1 MATFIHIIIFRASG
15 ETLNSNSFPEDF
27 LFGVATAAYQIEGA
41 WNEDGKGENIWD
53 TLTHDHPEYIQD
65 NSTGDI
71 ACDSYH
77 KVEEDI
83 ALIKNLGVDF
93 YRFSLSWSRILPK
106 GYSYKV
112 NKAGIAY
119 YNKLIDGLIENGI
132 EPMVTLYHWDLPKDF
147 QDLGGWPNELIA
159 DYFEDYAK
167 VAFDYFGDR
176 VKYWITF
183 NEPYNV
189 CYQGYGDTKKAPALN
204 MTGFADYLCTHTVLK
219 AHARVYHLYNDTYK
233 PTQKGSRNKLM
244 RIIIVLIGN
253 WY

>member
-1 MATFIHIIIFRASG
+1 MAFSTRG

-41 WNEDGKGENIWD
+41 WDEDGKGENIWD
-53 TLTHDHPEYIQD
+53 SFTHEHSEDIEDHS
-65 NSTGDI
+65 NGDI

-83 ALIKNLGVDF
+83 ALIKNLGVDY

-106 GYSYKV
+106 GYSYSV
-112 NKAGIAY
+112 NEAGVAY
-119 YNKLIDGLIENGI
+119 YNKLIDGLIEAGI
-132 EPMVTLYHWDLPKDF
+132 KPMVTLYHWDLPEVF

-167 VAFDYFGDR
+167 VAFERFADR
-176 VKYWITF
+176 VDHWITF

-189 CYQGYGDTKKAPALN
+189 CYQGYGSVQKAPALN
-204 MTGFADYLCTHTVLK
+204 MTGFADYLCTHTILK
-219 AHARVYHLYNDTYK
+219 AHARVYHLYNNTYK
-233 PTQKGSRNKLM
+233 PLYNGEYE
-244 RIIIVLIGN
+244 II
-253 WY
+253 

>member
-1 MATFIHIIIFRASG
+1 MITFPNTATFSTSG
-15 ETLNSNSFPEDF
+15 ETLNSNNFPEDF

-53 TLTHDHPEYIQD
+53 NFTHGHPEYIED
-65 NSTGDI
+65 NSSGDI

-77 KVEEDI
+77 KVDEDI
-83 ALIKNLGVDF
+83 ALIKSLGVDF

-106 GYSYKV
+106 GYSYNV
-112 NKAGIAY
+112 NEDGIAY
-119 YNKLIDGLIENGI
+119 YNKLINGLVAEGI
-132 EPMVTLYHWDLPKDF
+132 EPMVTLYHWDLPEVF

-167 VAFDYFGDR
+167 VAFDRFADR

-189 CYQGYGDTKKAPALN
+189 CYQGYGNVKKAPALN

-219 AHARVYHLYNDTYK
+219 AHARVYHLYNETYK
-233 PTQKGSRNKLM
+233 SKYNGKYM
-244 RIIIVLIGN
+244 II
-253 WY
+253 